1 MKKLLCALV
10 AIAMLAAMTACNN
23 GGEGGKSTSEG
34 TKNTAATTEPTGT
47 TKEGK
52 TTSTPSTTEPAS
64 SVTSTE
70 DPTVSTEPAETE
82 PPRNWDETLPKQ
94 LYMTP
99 DLSTTYDDGGYYA
112 KFATFSLT
120 KNDKNGIKVSSTN
133 SEGDRCLWAF
143 VNEVVDARPILHYE
157 LEEGSA
163 IYKIEI
169 SRAWDIEMPIE
180 IDIDPGAHTINLKE
194 MLEQH
199 TITQGYSYVVI
210 YTSGDA
216 NINNFYLGTE

>member
-1 MKKLLCALV
+1 MKKLLCTLV
-10 AIAMLAAMTACNN
+10 ALAMLTAMAACKK
-23 GGEGGKSTSEG
+23 GGDSGTGSSEG
-34 TKNTAATTEPTGT
+34 TKNTVSTSGNAGTTKDSGTTTPSVTDPVSTDGTTDEPTGT
-47 TKEGK
+47 T
-52 TTSTPSTTEPAS
+52 EPA
-64 SVTSTE
+64 V
-70 DPTVSTEPAETE
+70 TE

-112 KFATFSLT
+112 KFATFTLA

-143 VNEVVDARPILHYE
+143 VNEVIDARPILHYE

-180 IDIDPGAHTINLKE
+180 IDIDPGAHTLNLKE
-194 MLEQH
+194 ALEQH
-199 TITQGYSYVVI
+199 TITQGYSYIVI
-210 YTSGDA
+210 YTTGDA